1 MRDLNK
7 KFDNSLGYRLRDSL
21 LFSIDNSLGHSLGY
35 RLRDSLWFSLGNNLS
50 DSLRDS
56 LDVSLN
62 KIAQSAQNVEETN
75 DA

>member
-7 KFDNSLGYRLRDSL
+7 KFDN
-21 LFSIDNSLGHSLGY
+21 SLGY

>member
-35 RLRDSLWFSLGNNLS
+35 RLRDSLGSASVTTSVIASVTASML
-50 DSLRDS
+50 
-56 LDVSLN
+56 VST
-62 KIAQSAQNVEETN
+62 K
-75 DA
+75 